1 MASEKAKAVGKYILA
16 RAKEPSTWRG
26 IAMIATV
33 CGAPAGAIDQ
43 FVQIGLFVVGLL
55 GTLPDSK
62 QEKAQ

>member
-1 MASEKAKAVGKYILA
+1 MSESAKAVGRYVLA

-26 IAMIATV
+26 LALIATV

-55 GTLPDSK
+55 GTLPDAK
-62 QEKAQ
+62 KE